1 VTLQVTF
8 TSLNQSK
15 TDMPK
20 VYPLL
25 PMVMCLAACASN
37 PKPAGFERAG
47 APGGVDARTA
57 VHVLNRLAFGPRPG
71 DVERIQALGLKSY
84 LDAQL
89 HPEGTAD
96 DAVEQRLATFKA
108 LRMSARTFAT
118 DYYQPMT
125 TARQE
130 FSDTQKLAPGR
141 RLPHLG
147 WHLLSIAAVSLPGGD
162 KPISVLQQATVTPAE
177 LRFQRENQ
185 QIFDD
190 LQAQK
195 LVRAVYGER
204 QLEEVLTG
212 FWFNHFNV
220 DARKIEDRP
229 VVVEYERDVIRPHV
243 LGRFRDLLGA
253 TAKSPAMLFYLD
265 NWLSAAP
272 PAPPASRPGL
282 PPPARP
288 IAAGRGLNENYGRE
302 LLELHTL
309 GVDGGYTQKDVVE
322 VARCFTGWT
331 MRNPHDGTGFVF
343 NDKMHDHGEKHVL
356 GHTIKAGGGIEDGE
370 RVLDI
375 LARHPS
381 TARFIA
387 TKLARHFV
395 ADTPPV
401 RLVDRAAKTFRRT
414 EGDLREVMR
423 TIVTSPEFYAAPA
436 YRAKVKTPFEYVASA
451 LRAAGASI
459 TKAGSFVGTIS
470 AIGEPLYQCQPPT
483 GYGDRAET
491 WINTGTLMARL
502 NFAQSLA
509 ANGLNAATLQLPRTD
524 VDLDRL
530 VASVLSDDVSPQTR
544 QAIHLS
550 RAPINAR
557 AGLLLGSPEFQR
569 R

>member
-1 VTLQVTF
+1 
-8 TSLNQSK
+8 
-15 TDMPK
+15 
-20 VYPLL
+20 
-25 PMVMCLAACASN
+25 
-37 PKPAGFERAG
+37 
-47 APGGVDARTA
+47 
-57 VHVLNRLAFGPRPG
+57 
-71 DVERIQALGLKSY
+71 
-84 LDAQL
+84 
-89 HPEGTAD
+89 
-96 DAVEQRLATFKA
+96 
-108 LRMSARTFAT
+108 
-118 DYYQPMT
+118 
-125 TARQE
+125 
-130 FSDTQKLAPGR
+130 
-141 RLPHLG
+141 
-147 WHLLSIAAVSLPGGD
+147 
-162 KPISVLQQATVTPAE
+162 
-177 LRFQRENQ
+177 
-185 QIFDD
+185 
-190 LQAQK
+190 
-195 LVRAVYGER
+195 
-204 QLEEVLTG
+204 
-212 FWFNHFNV
+212 
-220 DARKIEDRP
+220 
-229 VVVEYERDVIRPHV
+229 
-243 LGRFRDLLGA
+243 
-253 TAKSPAMLFYLD
+253 
-265 NWLSAAP
+265 
-272 PAPPASRPGL
+272 
-282 PPPARP
+282 
-288 IAAGRGLNENYGRE
+288 
-302 LLELHTL
+302 
-309 GVDGGYTQKDVVE
+309 
-322 VARCFTGWT
+322 
-331 MRNPHDGTGFVF
+331 VF

-375 LARHPS
+375 LARHSS

-395 ADTPPV
+395 ADTPPM
-401 RLVDRAAKTFRRT
+401 RLVDRAAKTFRQT

>member
-1 VTLQVTF
+1 
-8 TSLNQSK
+8 
-15 TDMPK
+15 MPK
-20 VYPLL
+20 FSPPLL
-25 PMVMCLAACASN
+25 LVVCMAACASN
-37 PKPAGFERAG
+37 PKPAGLDRAG
-47 APGGVDARTA
+47 APGTVDAHTA
-57 VHVLNRLAFGPRPG
+57 VHVLNRLGFGPRPG
-71 DVERIQALGLKSY
+71 DVERIRALGLTSY

-89 HPEGTAD
+89 HPERIAD
-96 DAVEQRLATFKA
+96 DAVEHLVNAKV
-108 LRMSARTFAT
+108 LRIGPHAFAT
-118 DYYQPMT
+118 DYYQPMI

-130 FSDTQKLAPGR
+130 FTDTQKLVQVR
-141 RLPHLG
+141 RLPYLR
-147 WHLLSIAAVSLPGGD
+147 WHLLSIAAMSLPGGD
-162 KPISVLQQATVTPAE
+162 KPVNVLQQAAVTPEE
-177 LRFQRENQ
+177 LRFQRVNQ

-204 QLEEVLTG
+204 QLEEVLTD

-229 VVVEYERDVIRPHV
+229 VVVEYERDAIRPHV
-243 LGRFRDLLGA
+243 LGRFRDLLEA

-272 PAPPASRPGL
+272 PAPPARRQGAPA
-282 PPPARP
+282 PPRP

-331 MRNPHDGTGFVF
+331 MRNPHDGSGFVF
-343 NDKMHDHGEKHVL
+343 NDKMHDRGEKHVL
-356 GHTIKAGGGIEDGE
+356 GHIIKAGGGIEDGE

-395 ADTPPV
+395 ADTPPQ

-414 EGDLREVMR
+414 DGDLREVMR
-423 TIVTSPEFYAAPA
+423 TIVTSQEFYAAPA
-436 YRAKVKTPFEYVASA
+436 VRAKVKTPFEYVASV

-459 TKAGSFVGTIS
+459 TKPASFVGTIAS
-470 AIGEPLYQCQPPT
+470 IGEPLYQCQPPT

-491 WINTGTLMARL
+491 WINAGSLISRL

-509 ANGLNAATLQLPRTD
+509 ANGMNAATVELPLTD
-524 VDLDRL
+524 ADLDSF
-530 VASVLSDDVSPQTR
+530 VTSVLSDDLSPRTR
-544 QAIHLS
+544 EAIHSS
-550 RAPINAR
+550 RATMNTR
-557 AGLLLGSPEFQR
+557 AGLLLGSPEFQHR
-569 R
+569 